1 MGQRL
6 TTESF
11 IEKAKSI
18 HGDKYD
24 YSKIIYKNTNFKVII
39 ICPIHGEFMQIPND
53 LQERQRLD
61 AIKKSYALSN
71 GYNFLEITYKQNIE
85 EELNKYFN
93 LIPI

>member
-1 MGQRL
+1 
-6 TTESF
+6 
-11 IEKAKSI
+11 
-18 HGDKYD
+18 
-24 YSKIIYKNTNFKVII
+24 
-39 ICPIHGEFMQIPND
+39 MQIPND